1 MALQAAWTQLSGE
14 FDSLSK
20 HILDF
25 AAVKVIHTSPPRFSV
40 LDECLLEG
48 LLSRVWQAWCKFCRS
63 CVIESCVG
71 TVNGAGVA
79 IAALPD
85 AASEAHVSGAAI
97 RAKTKPNPPYWGV
110 QNTVLRAEPTW
121 GDVDVLVK
129 VLTRLR
135 PLNCS
140 PLLAAFSSSHPSAK
154 ALQLIR
160 NGAAHNNAQNLYDI
174 QALRSAYIVFPIVHP
189 THAMFWI
196 EPTSSDFLV
205 THAMQELKDTGL
217 AAIM

>member
-1 MALQAAWTQLSGE
+1 MLYATWTQLSGE
-14 FDSLSK
+14 LDSLSE

-25 AAVKVIHTSPPRFSV
+25 AAAKVQLNSSSNFSV
-40 LDECLLEG
+40 LDECFLEG

-63 CVIESCVG
+63 CVIESCAG
-71 TVNGAGVA
+71 TFNGAGVM

-97 RAKTKPNPPYWGV
+97 RAKTKPNSPYWGV
-110 QNTVLRAEPTW
+110 PNTVLRAEPTW

-135 PLNCS
+135 PVNFS
-140 PLLAAFSSSHPSAK
+140 PQLAAFSSGHPSAK

-160 NGAAHNNAQNLYDI
+160 NGADHSNVQSLHDI
-174 QALRSAYIVFPIVHP
+174 QELRSAYVVFPIGHP
-189 THAMFWI
+189 THAM
-196 EPTSSDFLV
+196 
-205 THAMQELKDTGL
+205 QE
-217 AAIM
+217 